1 VDESSLAPDRSEK
14 PLRTIVA
21 EVFRE
26 YWNAVTVAEPFS
38 RSERIETM
46 KAIKLKFF
54 ANAAEAGEDEESWQ
68 VTFKKSRDPRVIE
81 AIVKEIDQ

>member
-1 VDESSLAPDRSEK
+1 
-14 PLRTIVA
+14 
-21 EVFRE
+21 
-26 YWNAVTVAEPFS
+26 
-38 RSERIETM
+38 M